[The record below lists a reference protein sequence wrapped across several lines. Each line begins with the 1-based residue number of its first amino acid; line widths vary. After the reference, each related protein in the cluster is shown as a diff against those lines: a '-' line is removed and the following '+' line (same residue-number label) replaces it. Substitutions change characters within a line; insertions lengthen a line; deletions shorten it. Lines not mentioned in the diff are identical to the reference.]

1 MLQCSYK
8 PGRAGMP
15 NDNDEGIACGSPVL
29 SARVCNECGCAFC
42 SEHIGNCDF
51 CGELFCAHCAFHH
64 GKACSYN
71 EAEAS

>member
-15 NDNDEGIACGSPVL
+15 NDEGIVCGSPVL
-29 SARVCNECGCAFC
+29 TARVCNECGGAFC

-64 GKACSYN
+64 GKACTYN